1 MRSLFLKFLLVVL
14 VVTTLPIATCY
25 ASDFII
31 KYYISAMKT
40 PADRDTVVSF
50 IKKFNGVNKV
60 ETVLYRHWLY
70 IYLDDDVLE
79 DERFKIRVPLAKL
92 GYPVDRWDVQL
103 EKPNGQD

>member
-1 MRSLFLKFLLVVL
+1 MRSLFLQWLLAALLVTAFI
-14 VVTTLPIATCY
+14 VTNCY
-25 ASDFII
+25 GSDFII